1 MGILDKI
8 KSDVKKAGT
17 NKGKIMFFRE
27 GVKVRVR
34 FLSDI
39 DEGMEVV
46 FHDSYEAGINV
57 PCQEA
62 FGRSCEY
69 CDNEDLRTR
78 SMYAWSVWDYEAK
91 EIKIILAAV
100 NNCSPVPAFMALYE
114 QYGTM
119 VDRDYVISVSGKM
132 QNKSFSVIP
141 MDKVKFR
148 NSKAKPLSEDK
159 ILEILDKAYPADD
172 SDEEEDKPVK
182 KSSKKSTNKSK
193 KKEDEEWDDEEDLE
207 DYSELS
213 AKELYKL
220 CKERE
225 IECVPKKSEK
235 YYINLLE
242 EWDNAQEDWA
252 EDDEEEDDWEDEE

>member
-27 GVKVRVR
+27 GVKNRVR

-46 FHDSYEAGINV
+46 FHDSFEAGVNV

-62 FGRSCEY
+62 FGRSCKY
-69 CDNEDLRTR
+69 CDNDSLRTR

-148 NSKAKPLSEDK
+148 NSKAKPLS
-159 ILEILDKAYPADD
+159 
-172 SDEEEDKPVK
+172 
-182 KSSKKSTNKSK
+182 
-193 KKEDEEWDDEEDLE
+193 
-207 DYSELS
+207 S
-213 AKELYKL
+213 AKSPQ
-220 CKERE
+220 
-225 IECVPKKSEK
+225 V
-235 YYINLLE
+235 N
-242 EWDNAQEDWA
+242 
-252 EDDEEEDDWEDEE
+252 